1 MALVIAKPM
10 DKAIQISGRKLA
22 ALRKRRYMTQEEL
35 SRALAISKGRVTAI
49 EAEADTAMYL
59 KNFRKLAEVLKIA
72 PDELEKALAPGD
84 VETVSVELPKEV
96 YDSIAAR
103 AEPRGP
109 RHRGGVPRQGRDHQD
124 HPHHRTRRS
133 GIRRKAGISKDPSE
147 VMASPSSRNVVSGGQ

>member
-103 AEPRGP
+103 AEHEGHATVAAFLAKVATTKTLRIIAPAEAESVAKRAS
-109 RHRGGVPRQGRDHQD
+109 RK
-124 HPHHRTRRS
+124 
-133 GIRRKAGISKDPSE
+133 IRAK
-147 VMASPSSRNVVSGGQ
+147 

>member
-1 MALVIAKPM
+1 MSTLFLQPVVDQTPTMVLVIVKPM

-72 PDELEKALAPGD
+72 PDELEKAIAPGE
-84 VETVSVELPKEV
+84 VETVSVELPKDV
-96 YDSIAAR
+96 YDSIAER
-103 AEPRGP
+103 AAHSGYASVAEFLAKVATTKTVRITKPLKAESAATRGS
-109 RHRGGVPRQGRDHQD
+109 RGRQ
-124 HPHHRTRRS
+124 RT
-133 GIRRKAGISKDPSE
+133 
-147 VMASPSSRNVVSGGQ
+147 